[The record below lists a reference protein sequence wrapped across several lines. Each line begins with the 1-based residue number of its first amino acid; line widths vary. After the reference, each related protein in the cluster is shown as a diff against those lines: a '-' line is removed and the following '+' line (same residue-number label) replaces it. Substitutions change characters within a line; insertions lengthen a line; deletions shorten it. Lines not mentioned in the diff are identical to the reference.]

1 MSISTHIL
9 DTSLGR
15 PAANVTVQLCRFE
28 FDTWTMLSQAQTD
41 TDGRIRA
48 LLSEGVK
55 MHPGLYRVTFA
66 TAPYFAALNQH
77 TLYPVI
83 EITFTAREGEQHYH
97 IPLLLSANGFTTYRG
112 T

>member
-9 DTSLGR
+9 DTSAGR
-15 PAANVTVQLCRFE
+15 PATRVDARLCRFE
-28 FDTWTMLSQAQTD
+28 FDAWTQLALAQTD
-41 TDGRIRA
+41 SDGRIRA
-48 LLSEGVK
+48 LLPAETR
-55 MHPGLYRVTFA
+55 MLPGLYRISFFTGA
-66 TAPYFAALNQH
+66 YFAALQQE

-83 EITFTAREGEQHYH
+83 DITFTVREGEQHYH